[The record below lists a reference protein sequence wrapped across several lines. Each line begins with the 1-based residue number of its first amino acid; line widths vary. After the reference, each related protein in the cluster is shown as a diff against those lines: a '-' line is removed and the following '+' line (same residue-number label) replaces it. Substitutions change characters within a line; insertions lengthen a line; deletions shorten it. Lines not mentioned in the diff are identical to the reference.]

1 MLEVILICQNEEGSR
16 EIVLEEGKIT
26 FGRGSDADYRLHDNG
41 LSRLHASIH
50 REGDNVWILDENST
64 NGSFVNGERVR
75 PTGTPLRHGD
85 EIRIGNQTILTVRI
99 FHQKKEAKDRQKSQ
113 TAKISGPDAE
123 GLPMMIILSIAALA
137 LLVIS
142 VSAIVIGVRVFS
154 NDSKQVAGQT
164 PFADEEDNQTE
175 TFDEDNRNK
184 TRSPSPT
191 VSPESSPIVKPS
203 PANPSNTVV
212 ETKNDGTQVT
222 IPKIKYQQMSDDE
235 KRRYIAV
242 KAEKIA
248 RIIGNQK
255 SDPIPPEAVQSIKG
269 FLDSYVNRLNKAKA
283 DDCSQNGWLRSDFL
297 SVLQR
302 ASRTSPFIIRNFRAE
317 GLEPQIGIYLAMVEG
332 EHCPCLTSP
341 TKAKGM
347 FQFLASTWNDFDPE
361 KNPENRCIPEKS
373 AKYGAQYMKILIS
386 RYGTAPDSILLAVAS
401 FNSGQG
407 NLSKNL
413 DKALTEAAGQ
423 NRSFWTLAAR
433 KDILEGKAG
442 EQFRGENIKYVPK
455 FFAAAIIGENP
466 QDFGVNLQPLS
477 TYTQ

>member
-1 MLEVILICQNEEGSR
+1 MLEVILTYQNEEGSQQ
-16 EIVLEEGKIT
+16 IVLEEGKIT
-26 FGRGSDADYRLHDNG
+26 FGRGSDADYRFNDNG

-64 NGSFVNGERVR
+64 NGTFVNGEKVR
-75 PTGTPLRHGD
+75 PGGTPLRHGD
-85 EIRIGNQTILTVRI
+85 EILIGNRTVI
-99 FHQKKEAKDRQKSQ
+99 KVKAFSKEKATSQKAKAVGTSADS
-113 TAKISGPDAE
+113 
-123 GLPMMIILSIAALA
+123 LPMMMTLGVAALA

-142 VSAIVIGVRVFS
+142 VSAVIIGVKVFE
-154 NDSKQVAGQT
+154 NDTHQVTSQT
-164 PFADEEDNQTE
+164 PLDEREEEFTE
-175 TFDEDNRNK
+175 TPDKDNRNANASPIPLVSSEN
-184 TRSPSPT
+184 SPS
-191 VSPESSPIVKPS
+191 SKSGPEKIG
-203 PANPSNTVV
+203 NTVV

-222 IPKIKYQQMSDDE
+222 IPQIKYQQMSDDE

-269 FLDSYVNRLNKAKA
+269 FLDSYVNRLNKTKV
-283 DDCSQNGWLRSDFL
+283 DDCSQGGWLRSDFL

-302 ASRTSPFIIRNFRAE
+302 ASRTSPFIVRSFRAE

-347 FQFLASTWNDFDPE
+347 FQFLASTWNDYDPE
-361 KNPENRCIPEKS
+361 KNPENRCVPEKS
-373 AKYGAQYMKILIS
+373 AKYGAQYMKVLIS

-413 DKALTEAAGQ
+413 DKALTQAAGQ